1 MKLEKEKI
9 NDNNILSGRY
19 TINVKTHK
27 NIKRNLPY
35 IKYNI
40 SVPIFNKMT
49 SKELIDYIYL
59 ISVI

>member
-27 NIKRNLPY
+27 NIERNLPY
-35 IKYNI
+35 MKYNI

-49 SKELIDYIYL
+49 SRELQ
-59 ISVI
+59 S